1 VKGGSTDDANLLAD
15 DVNLLAQIPNFSAS
29 RPPSLSQTHWSA
41 SRHMRGLIL
50 MAVLQYWHTL
60 APDRL
65 VFSIQSRSVI
75 SFEEFLNR
83 ARTSGITDP
92 GTAMMSVLRVN
103 HVPGVNVGRIERDLT
118 LNPSGNPGNVL
129 RFLCTIAREGQW
141 GVNLNVTVR

>member
-1 VKGGSTDDANLLAD
+1 VKHGRLG
-15 DVNLLAQIPNFSAS
+15 
-29 RPPSLSQTHWSA
+29 
-41 SRHMRGLIL
+41 
-50 MAVLQYWHTL
+50 VLQYRHTL
-60 APDRL
+60 APDQL
-65 VFSIQSRSVI
+65 VFATQPRSVI

-92 GTAMMSVLRVN
+92 GTAMISVLRIN
-103 HVPGVNVGRIERDLT
+103 PVPGLDVGRIERDLT

>member
-1 VKGGSTDDANLLAD
+1 MGHGRL
-15 DVNLLAQIPNFSAS
+15 
-29 RPPSLSQTHWSA
+29 
-41 SRHMRGLIL
+41 G
-50 MAVLQYWHTL
+50 VLWYRHTL

-65 VFSIQSRSVI
+65 VFSTKPRSVI

-92 GTAMMSVLRVN
+92 GTAMMGVLRIN
-103 HVPGVNVGRIERDLT
+103 PVPGLYVGRIERDLT

-129 RFLCTIAREGQW
+129 RFMCTVAREGQW